1 MKIYFDGCSWTQGG
15 ELENPE
21 KERFSKLICDKLGAE
36 ETNLAIGGGS
46 NDRIVRN
53 LLVEHHI
60 KDYDL
65 AMIQMTSPIRTEYL
79 RVDKWRQFKTDWK
92 LSRMVRG
99 DKELEFGADKKLE
112 SADGHEKF
120 LKHYYNNIANLR
132 YFETK
137 EKIHRETIISYS
149 KANNVP
155 LILSTINR
163 FSNLDFDYVMK
174 VEKATSAPRKHPNKQ
189 GHKIIANDLLKHY
202 ENLF

>member
-36 ETNLAIGGGS
+36 ETNHAIGGGS

-79 RVDKWRQFKTDWK
+79 RVDKWRQFKPDWK

-137 EKIHRETIISYS
+137 EKIHRETIRSYC
-149 KANNVP
+149 KANNIP

>member
-21 KERFSKLICDKLGAE
+21 KERFSKLICDELGAE

-65 AMIQMTSPIRTEYL
+65 AMIQMTYPIRTEYL
-79 RVDKWRQFKTDWK
+79 RVDKWRQFKPDWK
-92 LSRMVRG
+92 LSEF
-99 DKELEFGADKKLE
+99 KFGADKKLE
-112 SADGHEKF
+112 SVDGHEKT
-120 LKHYYNNIANLR
+120 LKYYYTNIANLR

-137 EKIHRETIISYS
+137 EKIHRETIRSYC

-155 LILSTINR
+155 LILSTNNR

-174 VEKATSAPRKHPNKQ
+174 VNKETSAPRKHPNKL
-189 GHKIIANDLLKHY
+189 GHQIIASDLLKHY
-202 ENLF
+202 ENLL